1 MRHDYSPIQSRR
13 RRDAKTQR
21 KTAIFLLCV
30 FASLRLCDLFF
41 DFADEKRSFMTMKRP
56 IIGVTMDSG
65 DKANQYSLNA
75 DYTTSVEKAGGVPLA
90 IPFHTDHSLIPRIVD
105 ALDGILFIGGND
117 MDPSLYGEKWHPK
130 AVRIDERRQNFELA
144 LMAEVEKRRMPTLG
158 VCFGS
163 QLMNVHRGGS
173 LHQFLP
179 DISREG
185 AIEHRRIDPSQPPPK
200 HAVNVDTNSM
210 LGRAI
215 GKSQIEANTYHK
227 QAANKL
233 GRGLKVVATAPDGV
247 IEGFEDPTFP
257 LFAAVQWHPERLHD
271 SPEHLGIFKLLVSKA
286 SETNKK

>member
-1 MRHDYSPIQSRR
+1 MS
-13 RRDAKTQR
+13 
-21 KTAIFLLCV
+21 
-30 FASLRLCDLFF
+30 
-41 DFADEKRSFMTMKRP
+41 MKRP

-75 DYTTSVEKAGGVPLA
+75 DYTTSVEKAGGIPLA
-90 IPFHTDHSLIPRIVD
+90 IPFHTDHSLIPQIVD

-130 AVRIDERRQNFELA
+130 AVHMDERRQNFEFA
-144 LMAEVEKRRMPTLG
+144 LMAEVEKRRLPTLG

-163 QLMNVHRGGS
+163 QLMNVYRGGS

-179 DISREG
+179 DVPREG
-185 AIEHRRIDPSQPPPK
+185 GIEHRRLDMNQPPPK
-200 HAVNVDTNSM
+200 HAVNVDTNSA
-210 LGRAI
+210 LGKAI
-215 GKSQIEANTYHK
+215 GKSHIEANTYHK

-271 SPEHLGIFKLLVSKA
+271 QPEHLGIFKLLVSKA
-286 SETNKK
+286 SESAKK